1 MKGLKYSVFI
11 ISLLIGASAFAS
23 ADQNHKEGA
32 HNEKKTEQQITASKA
47 DHDDDAGTIEI
58 NGTAQKEAEIKTTVL
73 QLQSLPK
80 YIHAPGEVVPNT
92 NQSSKVVPRI
102 AAQVVKRQVNV
113 GDHVKT
119 GQPLV
124 ILSSVEMAK
133 AQSDLLLA
141 YHEWQRVEGLGQ
153 QAVGAKRYQTAQ
165 INYRHASA
173 KLIAYGMS
181 RSQVKSFLEGKD
193 SAEATGQFTL
203 LAPQNGTVYDANVT
217 EGERV
222 EPGHVLYHILD
233 ESSLWVDA
241 RLSNGNVLL
250 IKKGAIALVGKSK
263 HWIQGEVIQ
272 IHHKLEET
280 TRTQIV
286 RINIPNKDDAF
297 HPGQF
302 VNCRIAIGDG
312 KPVLVVPESAVLR
325 TADGDWAIY
334 VEVKPNHF
342 RQVEIKL
349 IETVNKQAIIEGV
362 KPGIRVV
369 TENAFAVHSELLK
382 AGFQTHNH

>member
-1 MKGLKYSVFI
+1 MTKLKFI
-11 ISLLIGASAFAS
+11 IFISFLLSSVCAL
-23 ADQNHKEGA
+23 
-32 HNEKKTEQQITASKA
+32 
-47 DHDDDAGTIEI
+47 AGTGHDHKDEGTNGAKKVMQNADSNDDHGEAGLVEI
-58 NGTAQKEAEIKTTVL
+58 NATSQQEAGIKTTVL
-73 QLQSLPK
+73 QLQTLPK
-80 YIHAPGEVVPNT
+80 YLQAPGEIIPN
-92 NQSSKVVPRI
+92 NNKSSKVVPRI
-102 AAQVVKRQVNV
+102 AAQVIKRKVNV
-113 GDHVKT
+113 GDHVEV

-141 YHEWQRVEGLGQ
+141 YHEWQRVEGLGK
-153 QAVGAKRYQTAQ
+153 QAVGAKRFQTAQ

-173 KLIAYGMS
+173 KLVAYGMS
-181 RSQVKSFLEGKD
+181 KIQIENFLKEKD
-193 SAEATGQFTL
+193 SGEATGEFSL
-203 LAPQNGTVYDANVT
+203 LSPQSGTVYDANVT

-241 RLSNGNVLL
+241 RLSNGNVAL
-250 IKKGAIALVGKSK
+250 IKKGAEVLVGKPK
-263 HWIQGEVIQ
+263 HWVKGQVIQ

-286 RINIPNKDDAF
+286 RISIPNTDDAF

-302 VNCRIAIGDG
+302 VNCRIAVGDG
-312 KPVLVVPESAVLR
+312 KPVLVVPEAAVLR

-342 RQVEIKL
+342 QQVEIRL
-349 IETVNKQAIIEGV
+349 VETINKQAIIEGV

-382 AGFQTHNH
+382 TGFQTHNH

>member
-1 MKGLKYSVFI
+1 MNGLKSSALIV
-11 ISLLIGASAFAS
+11 SLLISVCAFAS
-23 ADQNHKEGA
+23 VAHKEGI
-32 HNEKKTEQQITASKA
+32 HNEKVMATPINDSKT
-47 DHDDDAGTIEI
+47 DHDEAGIIEI
-58 NGTAQKEAEIKTTVL
+58 DVASQKEAEIKTTIL
-73 QLQSLPK
+73 KFQSLPK
-80 YIHAPGEVVPNT
+80 YIYAPGEVIPNV
-92 NQSSKVVPRI
+92 NQSTKVTPRI
-102 AAQVVKRQVNV
+102 AAQVVKRMVNV
-113 GDHVKT
+113 GDHVEIN
-119 GQPLV
+119 QPLV

-141 YHEWQRVEGLGQ
+141 YHEWQRVEGLGK
-153 QAVGAKRYQTAQ
+153 QALGAKRYQTGQ
-165 INYRHASA
+165 INYRHAVA

-181 RSQVKSFLEGKD
+181 RSQVERFLKEKD
-193 SAEATGQFTL
+193 SAEATGQFSL
-203 LAPQNGTVYDANVT
+203 LAPQNGTIYDANIT

-241 RLSNGNVLL
+241 RLSNGNVQL
-250 IKKGAIALVGKSK
+250 IKNGALALIGKPN
-263 HWIQGEVIQ
+263 HWVQGKVIQ

-286 RINIPNKDDAF
+286 RISVPNKDDAF

-312 KPVLVVPESAVLR
+312 KPVLVVPESAILR

-342 RQVEIKL
+342 KQVEVKL
-349 IETVNKQAIIEGV
+349 IETVDKQAVIEGI

-369 TENAFAVHSELLK
+369 TENAFVVHSELLK
-382 AGFQTHNH
+382 VGFQTHNH